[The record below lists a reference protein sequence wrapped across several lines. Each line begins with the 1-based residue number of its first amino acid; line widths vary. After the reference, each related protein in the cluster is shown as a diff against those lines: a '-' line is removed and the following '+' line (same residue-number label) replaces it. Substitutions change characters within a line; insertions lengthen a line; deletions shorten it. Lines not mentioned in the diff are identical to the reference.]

1 MLLEVR
7 DLRAGFHLLDDY
19 TEALSGVS
27 FFVNRGEIYCL
38 LGESGSGKTG
48 VLRSI
53 MRLLP
58 GNAEYSGEVL
68 FEGKNLFE
76 LSEEEMVS
84 IRGCQISMVFQE
96 PMTSLNPTMRI
107 GDQVA
112 EVLEFHYGIKGK
124 KARER
129 VIELLER
136 LGIENA
142 KERYFHYPHLFSGGM
157 RQRVMIAMAVI
168 AEPKLI
174 LADEPTTAL
183 DVTVQNQILKLLVEL
198 VKEKGSSL
206 LFVTHDFSVAAEIG
220 DRVGLLYRGYM
231 VEEGPVE
238 EVLKNPLHPYTKD
251 LIEAIPLPGK
261 RLKAKSITQET
272 SPDGACPYYFRCEKR
287 TDICRTQVPE
297 FKEVNKGHRVRCF
310 LC

>member
-7 DLRAGFHLLDDY
+7 DLKVGFHLLGDY

-38 LGESGSGKTG
+38 LGESGSGKTA
-48 VLRSI
+48 VLKSI

-68 FEGKNLFE
+68 FEGENLFE

-84 IRGCQISMVFQE
+84 IRGCKVSMVFQE

-183 DVTVQNQILKLLVEL
+183 DVTVQSQILKLLVEL
-198 VKEKGSSL
+198 VKERKSSL

-231 VEEGPVE
+231 VEEGLVE

-272 SPDGACPYYFRCEKR
+272 PPAGACPYFSRCEKR
-287 TDICRTQVPE
+287 TDICRTQIPQ

-310 LC
+310 LY